1 MCFLL
6 AHTSA
11 GVSLPI
17 RLVGG
22 RSKSEGRVEVL
33 HAGEWGSICD
43 DQWDDSDAEVVCRQ
57 LGLRLSVL
65 TCTHTHDTHSDTNVH
80 IQISIKEIHCWCD
93 RSKKKMCGRK
103 IEKAAGNEFMWVSCR
118 LSLPLSPKVWQ
129 VFFLFRHAERGAS
142 SKEHLG
148 VRQWIRLIVPA
159 RILAPQR
166 YAYLAALYREQTH
179 RNVYVCRDVRDKQFP
194 DIKHD
199 I

>member
-1 MCFLL
+1 MFFACSHFSRCVPSHK
-6 AHTSA
+6 AGGRPVKVRGQGWGPPCWGVGFHMRRPMGWQWRRG
-11 GVSLPI
+11 GVST
-17 RLVGG
+17 
-22 RSKSEGRVEVL
+22 
-33 HAGEWGSICD
+33 AG
-43 DQWDDSDAEVVCRQ
+43 AEVKCID
-57 LGLRLSVL
+57 
-65 TCTHTHDTHSDTNVH
+65 THTHNTHSDTNVH